1 MRGAHKQ
8 QQTGVTMFDASE
20 LTDRYVALWNE
31 PERDIRSKLIREFW
45 AEDGTQVVQAPEE
58 MRDAARA
65 LGFPAPTLRVS
76 GYNELDTRATT
87 AYESFVAPG
96 TYVFRSR
103 GNASRLLDVVKF
115 NWEMVS
121 TGDGAV
127 AAVGLDVFILDEEDR
142 IRVDYLFIE
151 P

>member
-1 MRGAHKQ
+1 
-8 QQTGVTMFDASE
+8 
-20 LTDRYVALWNE
+20 
-31 PERDIRSKLIREFW
+31 LIRELW
-45 AEDGTQVVQAPEE
+45 TEDGTQLVQAPEE
-58 MRDAARA
+58 MRDSARA

-76 GYNELDTRATT
+76 GYEELDARATA

-96 TYVFRSR
+96 TYAFRSQ

-127 AAVGLDVFILDEEDR
+127 AAVGLDVFVLDEEDR

-151 P
+151 R